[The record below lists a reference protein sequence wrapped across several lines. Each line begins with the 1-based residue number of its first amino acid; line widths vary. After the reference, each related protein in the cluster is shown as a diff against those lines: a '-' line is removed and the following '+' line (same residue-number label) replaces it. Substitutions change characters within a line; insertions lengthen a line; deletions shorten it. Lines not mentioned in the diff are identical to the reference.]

1 MEMKLASRL
10 NLVTSDN
17 ARDLDRLG
25 APASPPAPA
34 NSASSSSSAS
44 PWRSRGYLPHFDQP
58 RLVQSLT
65 FRLHDAV
72 PESVIESW
80 KRELSWIENLPSTD
94 PRDIKLRNRISR
106 YEDAGH
112 GACWLREER
121 VAALVENT
129 LLHFDGE
136 RYRLIAW
143 SIMPNHVHALIE
155 LREEWPV
162 TKIAHSWKSY
172 TAHAANEILGRSGD
186 FWFREYFDRFIRD
199 DRHFRSAVSYI
210 ERNPVKA
217 GLVRLPEEWRWG
229 SAWGQR
235 EGKE

>member
-1 MEMKLASRL
+1 MSFAPRH
-10 NLVTSDN
+10 NFITGDN
-17 ARDLDRLG
+17 GRDLDRLG
-25 APASPPAPA
+25 APASSPAPA
-34 NSASSSSSAS
+34 NSASFPSAS
-44 PWRSRGYLPHFDQP
+44 PWRSRGYLPHFDRS
-58 RLVQSLT
+58 RLVQSLS

-72 PESVIESW
+72 PEKVIEAW
-80 KRELSWIENLPSTD
+80 KRELSWIEKLPSTD

-112 GACWLREER
+112 GACWLRDER
-121 VAALVENT
+121 IAALVENA
-129 LLHFDGE
+129 LLCFDGE

-143 SIMPNHVHALIE
+143 CIMPNHVHGLIE
-155 LREEWPV
+155 LDEEWPLA
-162 TKIAHSWKSY
+162 KIVHSWKSY

-210 ERNPVKA
+210 ERNPVQA
-217 GLVRLPEEWRWG
+217 RLVRLPEEWRWG

-235 EGKE
+235 VAEG